1 MGVTIPL
8 WLYSLNVFG
17 YDTSILTVLYVILC
31 TYIVTLGSKESN
43 VFNYTFTVAK
53 LGTLLLISFMALTYM
68 NVDNYIPFVLEEKG
82 GWSGTIQGASVI
94 YFAYLGFDFITCLA
108 EETRNPI

>member
-1 MGVTIPL
+1 
-8 WLYSLNVFG
+8 
-17 YDTSILTVLYVILC
+17 
-31 TYIVTLGSKESN
+31 
-43 VFNYTFTVAK
+43 
-53 LGTLLLISFMALTYM
+53 MALTYM